1 MMSHLYDSLTNNDSY
16 DVSFSAI
23 RVEKML
29 TSSTLFI
36 NVKNVQIS
44 HSPAA
49 KCPV

>member
-1 MMSHLYDSLTNNDSY
+1 MTHLAPL
-16 DVSFSAI
+16 
-23 RVEKML
+23 ELKKML

-49 KCPV
+49 TCIITS